1 MAKLFWIAIFVLAGI
16 YGVGYASLN
25 EGAATDFLN
34 DMEIMTTKGDAQ
46 GLCDLFA
53 DDMQVA
59 ILDHTSGKD
68 QTVKGG
74 KDVACQQ
81 IAATAPAMAMLQ
93 ATSEVQREKLK
104 VERSLLKPWTAEIS
118 YTEKRHTNLQR
129 AGVQIDTESDDKLT
143 LIRTLRGV
151 KITRLESEAWIAD

>member
-1 MAKLFWIAIFVLAGI
+1 MAKLFWFAVIALAGI

-25 EGAATDFLN
+25 AGAVTIFLN
-34 DMEIMTTKGDAQ
+34 DMEVMTTKGDAQ

-53 DDMQVA
+53 DAAQVA

-93 ATSEVQREKLK
+93 TTTEVQREELK

-118 YTEKRHTNLQR
+118 YTEKRHTNMQR
-129 AGVQIDTESDDKLT
+129 AGLQISTESDDKLT
-143 LIRTLRGV
+143 LIRTFSGV
-151 KITRLESEAWIAD
+151 KITRLESEAWLAD